1 MSINMKRYVSIVS
14 GVGGASAVRARD
26 LIGRLFTNNELV
38 PTGSLIEFGSADEV
52 ASYFGSG
59 SQEYKRAAFYFGWIS
74 KTISKANKI
83 AFARWVDAD
92 VAPKIFGAR
101 LKSTLAQIK
110 AIANGGFTI
119 TLGADTHVVSGLD
132 FSGAVALS
140 DVATILQTALRGLG
154 GTQFGGV
161 VVAYDAVRGGFNITG
176 AVAEAAPVAI
186 SAAETN
192 DAAGSLG
199 WLTGSILSDGAVAES
214 VSDALRNSANASN
227 NFASFLFMP
236 ALSDEQV
243 AEAASWNDA
252 QNVMYHYCVPTLAV
266 DAAAMYEML
275 SGQSGV
281 SLTLSEVAGEYPEMV
296 PMIILAATDYTKR
309 GSTQNYMFQQFALTP
324 SVTTD
329 ADADLFDGLRV
340 NYYGRTQTAGQY
352 LDFYQRGVM
361 CGLATDPVDMNT
373 YANELWFKD
382 RCGSAIME
390 LLLSLGKVSANET
403 GRAQIMGVVQTAINE
418 ALNNG
423 VISIGKP
430 LNNTQK
436 LYVTTQTGNDKAWI
450 QVQNI
455 GYWLDCSIQSYV
467 TQDGR
472 TEYKAVYAVIYSKD
486 DCIRS
491 VTGTH
496 TLI

>member
-26 LIGRLFTNNELV
+26 LIGRLFTNNPLV
-38 PTGSLIEFGSADEV
+38 PTNSLIEFGSADEV
-52 ASYFGSG
+52 ATYFGSA
-59 SQEYKRAAFYFGWIS
+59 SDEYKRAAFYFGWIS
-74 KTISKANKI
+74 KLISKANKI
-83 AFARWVDAD
+83 SFARWVDAS
-92 VAPKIFGAR
+92 VEPRVYGAKLTKTLTQ
-101 LKSTLAQIK
+101 LKS
-110 AIANGGFTI
+110 IANGGFTI
-119 TLGADTHVVSGLD
+119 TLGPDTNVVTGLNFSAATSLADI
-132 FSGAVALS
+132 A
-140 DVATILQTALRGLG
+140 ATVQTALRSLSGS
-154 GTQFGGV
+154 QFAGASV
-161 VVAYDAVRGGFNITG
+161 TYDATRGGFNLVGT
-176 AVAEAAPVAI
+176 VAEAAPVAI
-186 SAAETN
+186 AAAETN
-192 DAAGSLG
+192 DAAGAIG
-199 WLTGSILSDGAVAES
+199 WLTGAILSDGAVAES
-214 VSDALRNSANASN
+214 VTDVLKNSTNASN

-236 ALSDEQV
+236 ALADEQV
-243 AEAASWNDA
+243 VEAATWNDT
-252 QNVMYHYCVPTLAV
+252 QNVMYHYCVPVLAV
-266 DAAAMYEML
+266 DAATKYATL
-275 SGQSGV
+275 ADISGV

-296 PMIILAATDYTKR
+296 PMIILAATDYSKR
-309 GSTQNYMFQQFALTP
+309 GSTQNYMFQQFSLTP

-329 ADADLFDGLRV
+329 ADADLYDRLRV

-352 LDFYQRGVM
+352 IDFYQRGVM

-403 GRAQIMGVVQTAINE
+403 GRAQVISVVQTAINE

-436 LYVTTQTGNDKAWI
+436 LYITTQTGDDKAWI

-491 VTGTH
+491 VSGTH